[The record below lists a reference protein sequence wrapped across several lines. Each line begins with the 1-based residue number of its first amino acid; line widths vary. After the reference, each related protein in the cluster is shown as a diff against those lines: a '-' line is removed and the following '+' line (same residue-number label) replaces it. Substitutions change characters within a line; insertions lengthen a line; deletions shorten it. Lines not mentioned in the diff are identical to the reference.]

1 MWVVENHC
9 LYTTL
14 CGGAAFRYI
23 PLVGNWLKKSGQRK
37 CVSRLENKKRAG
49 IISCPRRKENLIL
62 LCLSRFNSRNPE
74 GRDTSAFLS
83 TIVEIFLATK
93 DLRQLPF
100 GCRKFNGLH
109 LASQIMACFLR
120 NINFMWDMRESNALA
135 AVFCNATDRRM
146 ASVGF
151 RHPRLVVP
159 KNECRTFT
167 SPTPPN
173 STLLFSSYI

>member
-1 MWVVENHC
+1 
-9 LYTTL
+9 L
-14 CGGAAFRYI
+14 A
-23 PLVGNWLKKSGQRK
+23 KKSGQRK

-83 TIVEIFLATK
+83 TIVEILLATK

-109 LASQIMACFLR
+109 LAKQIMAYFLR
-120 NINFMWDMRESNALA
+120 NINFMWDKRESNALA
-135 AVFCNATDRRM
+135 AVSCNATDRRM

-151 RHPRLVVP
+151 RASTACCPEKRAPDFHKPDTP
-159 KNECRTFT
+159 K
-167 SPTPPN
+167 